1 MYRYNSRVEVSI
13 SGGNVHRH
21 EPIHEPRSVISG
33 NILGL
38 KKQRDIQRKKG
49 IEEEEKYD
57 RSTSSNGVGFE
68 QTIGEDWQKLKSL
81 GQNKLPARRRIGAV
95 LSVDGENS
103 ANLLNEIFANGFGRG
118 NEARSSGQFGHVV
131 DERVVLA

>member
-38 KKQRDIQRKKG
+38 KYRERHIYRERNVDSREIN
-49 IEEEEKYD
+49 II
-57 RSTSSNGVGFE
+57 STSSNGVGFE
-68 QTIGEDWQKLKSL
+68 QTIGEDGQKLKSL
-81 GQNKLPARRRIGAV
+81 G
-95 LSVDGENS
+95 
-103 ANLLNEIFANGFGRG
+103 
-118 NEARSSGQFGHVV
+118 
-131 DERVVLA
+131 